1 MTNKIGF
8 YCDDKEINE
17 NTENTT
23 VEKPEVKARKSLV
36 SIRFEKNN
44 RVLSYYNDK
53 FDLHKGDI
61 VFVDGKFEIAKKNIR
76 LKYCGSE
83 NQKVIDVKKT
93 LENQEIVLFA

>member
-17 NTENTT
+17 NTETVE

-53 FDLHKGDI
+53 FDLH
-61 VFVDGKFEIAKKNIR
+61 
-76 LKYCGSE
+76 
-83 NQKVIDVKKT
+83 
-93 LENQEIVLFA
+93 